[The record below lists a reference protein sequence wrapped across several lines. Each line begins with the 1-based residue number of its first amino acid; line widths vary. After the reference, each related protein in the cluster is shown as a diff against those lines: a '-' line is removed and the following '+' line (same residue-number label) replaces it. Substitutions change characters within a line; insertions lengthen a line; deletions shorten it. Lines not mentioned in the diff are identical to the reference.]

1 MFIHTYT
8 RRVAAGLA
16 ATALAA
22 TALPLQAQ
30 QNMADDA
37 RADVPATRYQPAYD
51 IKAPQSEPTSPERN
65 WQALNRTVGG
75 TEARHGHDAH
85 DGRHGQP
92 AAPPA
97 APAPAAAPAAT
108 AANKEAPKAAHQHHH
123 GEHH

>member
-1 MFIHTYT
+1 MFINTYT

-16 ATALAA
+16 ATVLAA

-51 IKAPQSEPTSPERN
+51 IKAPQSESTSPERN
-65 WQALNRTVGG
+65 WQALNRTVAG

-97 APAPAAAPAAT
+97 PPA